1 MILLLE
7 NQIMEHKIT
16 SKESVIVVVL
26 KHQNRPGVSI
36 EIVVGG
42 GTALKKLGLLLMFI
56 GIILIAIFML
66 SDIQMSIQFWLTGF
80 IISMLVSC
88 AGIVLLI
95 IDLAKAIKAE
105 KNRKV

>member
-1 MILLLE
+1 
-7 NQIMEHKIT
+7 
-16 SKESVIVVVL
+16 
-26 KHQNRPGVSI
+26 
-36 EIVVGG
+36 
-42 GTALKKLGLLLMFI
+42 MFI

>member
-1 MILLLE
+1 M
-7 NQIMEHKIT
+7 
-16 SKESVIVVVL
+16 VFL
-26 KHQNRPGVSI
+26 KHENRPGVSKRI
-36 EIVVGG
+36 GNLEIVVKG

>member
-1 MILLLE
+1 
-7 NQIMEHKIT
+7 
-16 SKESVIVVVL
+16 
-26 KHQNRPGVSI
+26 
-36 EIVVGG
+36 
-42 GTALKKLGLLLMFI
+42 MFI

-105 KNRKV
+105 KNRESVTKLCHSQYLSQTSRKMSRIVETKILCLTLLV

>member
-1 MILLLE
+1 MRTVPAFL
-7 NQIMEHKIT
+7 
-16 SKESVIVVVL
+16 
-26 KHQNRPGVSI
+26 
-36 EIVVGG
+36 EIVVKG

-105 KNRKV
+105 KNQKV